1 MILMI
6 FYVSLIYFFLIFR
19 IFSCVFVCFVGN
31 KIYFLRVY
39 QIMSLTKIAVLIS
52 GNGTNLQALIDNIE
66 NGYIHSEIVLVIS
79 NKKNAYGLIRA
90 EKHNIDNI
98 FLSRKLCKNNIEFNR
113 QIINECKK
121 REVDLVILAGYLKI
135 LNQEFINTY
144 ENRII
149 NIHPALIPSFCG
161 KGFYGDRVHKAILD
175 YGVKI
180 TGATVHFVDKGI
192 DSGAIIIQ
200 ESIKID
206 DNETIE
212 TLREKVM
219 KIEHKILVEAVK
231 LYCEDRIEVI
241 GRKVR
246 IK

>member
-1 MILMI
+1 
-6 FYVSLIYFFLIFR
+6 
-19 IFSCVFVCFVGN
+19 
-31 KIYFLRVY
+31 
-39 QIMSLTKIAVLIS
+39 MSLTKIAVLIS
-52 GNGTNLQALIDNIE
+52 GNGTNLQNLIDNTK
-66 NGYIHSEIVLVIS
+66 NGLINGEIVLVIS
-79 NKKNAYGLIRA
+79 NKKDAYGLIRA

-98 FLSRKLCKNNIEFNR
+98 FLSRKLCKNNIIFNR

-121 REVDLVILAGYLKI
+121 REVELVILAGYLKI
-135 LNQEFINTY
+135 LNQEFIDTY
-144 ENRII
+144 ENRIM

-200 ESIKID
+200 ESVKVD

-212 TLREKVM
+212 TLKAKVL
-219 KIEHKILVEAVK
+219 KIEHKILSEAVK
-231 LYCEDRIEVI
+231 LYCEGKIEII